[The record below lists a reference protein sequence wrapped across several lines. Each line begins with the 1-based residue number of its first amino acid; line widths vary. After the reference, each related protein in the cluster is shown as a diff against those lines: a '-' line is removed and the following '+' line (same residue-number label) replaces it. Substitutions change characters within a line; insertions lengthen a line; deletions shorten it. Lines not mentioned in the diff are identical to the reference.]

1 VAQIS
6 HRHGLAAVLENAP
19 ELVPT
24 LVRRFD
30 AALAEQCAEYDEC
43 AAWGPFVRAG
53 PAAPPGSTRS
63 SSGRPWMPAAGP
75 ADRGPVQFPSK

>member
-24 LVRRFD
+24 LVRHFD
-30 AALAEQCAEYDEC
+30 AALVEQCA
-43 AAWGPFVRAG
+43 
-53 PAAPPGSTRS
+53 
-63 SSGRPWMPAAGP
+63 
-75 ADRGPVQFPSK
+75 